1 MRMLPSKLRTSLL
14 IAEVVVCFALPAYL
28 LFWGVV
34 TTPLWLFA
42 AMRGGTYAIWTLL
55 YSVGGSLGVVAI
67 VAFVRFVVSN
77 RDQARLA
84 ATRNT
89 VFALAGI
96 VPLWG
101 TVTDDFRT
109 FDLNPFSFLTAIV
122 PSACFLHFAYLA
134 LNKSRVRGR
143 DRSLDRTPRS
153 RVE

>member
-14 IAEVVVCFALPAYL
+14 ITEVVACFALPAYL
-28 LFWGVV
+28 LFWSIV
-34 TTPLWLFA
+34 TAPLWLFA
-42 AMRGGTYAIWTLL
+42 AMRGGTYAIWTLA
-55 YSVGGSLGVVAI
+55 YTFGGCLGILAI
-67 VAFVRFVVSN
+67 VAFVRYVVSP
-77 RDQARLA
+77 REEPQLGAI
-84 ATRNT
+84 RNT
-89 VFALAGI
+89 AFALAGI

-134 LNKSRVRGR
+134 RHKFRVQGR
-143 DRSLDRTPRS
+143 DRSLDRTPGS